1 MPKGTNRSKR
11 LSKNISR
18 PKGKEDFRDLSHR
31 ILEYASRGV
40 LRTKFQQT
48 VSEMIMEI
56 SGCDAVELWVK
67 EHKKYFRCKMERRPD
82 QSFPFEITTLRQN
95 ETGGMIS
102 EPNDDPGLISLCG
115 NIVRGHVD
123 PTRPFFTRKGSFWTD
138 DAKKRLLRQAEGEK
152 KSHLPRFKISSPYPS
167 IALIPLFVDHQ
178 NVGLLQLKSRQ
189 KNFFT
194 EDKVTLYE
202 DLGQNLG
209 IALAHRHAQVDLR
222 ERVKELTCLY
232 GIARLVAEPGISLD
246 EILQGIVGLLPSA
259 WLYPEIASARIILDD
274 RSYVTPAFRKG
285 THKLVA
291 EIVVS
296 EQPRGTVEV
305 VYAEEKP
312 ELDEGPF
319 YKEERNLIDAVAK
332 EVGIIIK
339 RREAEEEKWKL
350 QEQLRHADRLATI
363 GQLAAGVSH
372 ELNEPLGNIL
382 GFAQLVKKCP
392 DLPEQVEQDIEK
404 ILNAS
409 LYAREIVK
417 KLLIF
422 ARLMPPKKALINL
435 NKVVEEGL
443 YLFES
448 RCMKEGIELV
458 RDLSPNLPEVHADPS
473 QLNQVLVN
481 LVINAVQAM
490 PSGGR
495 LTLRT
500 LHDKDHISLIV
511 EDTGTGMDG
520 EVLKKIYTPFF
531 TTKDVGQ
538 GTGLGLP
545 VVHGIVTSH
554 GGSINVES
562 SVNQGSRFEIQ
573 LPLTRLQEMQGNN
586 ANGPLR

>member
-1 MPKGTNRSKR
+1 VNR
-11 LSKNISR
+11 NISR
-18 PKGKEDFRDLSHR
+18 TKGPEDVRELSHR
-31 ILEYASRGV
+31 ILQFASRGV

-48 VSEMIMEI
+48 VSKMIMEF

-67 EHKKYFRCKMERRPD
+67 EHNKYFRCKMERRPH
-82 QSFPFEITTLRQN
+82 QSFPFEITTLWQN
-95 ETGGMIS
+95 DMGGMIS
-102 EPNDDPGLISLCG
+102 EPNDDPNLISLCRDM
-115 NIVRGHVD
+115 VRRNVD
-123 PTRPFFTRKGSFWTD
+123 PTRPFFTRKGSFWTN
-138 DAKKRLLRQAEGEK
+138 DAKKMPSWQAKGEK
-152 KSHLPRFKISSPYPS
+152 KPNLSYFKISSPYPS
-167 IALIPLFVDHQ
+167 IALIPLSVDHQ
-178 NVGLLQLKSRQ
+178 NIGLLQLKSKQ

-194 EDKVTLYE
+194 EDKIGLYE
-202 DLGQNLG
+202 DLGQNLS

-232 GIARLVAEPGISLD
+232 GIARQVAEPGISLE
-246 EILQGIVGLLPSA
+246 EILQGIVELLPAA

-274 RSYVTPAFRKG
+274 RSYATPAFQNG
-285 THKLVA
+285 IYKLVA

-296 EQPRGTVEV
+296 EQRRGTVEV
-305 VYAEEKP
+305 VYGEEKP
-312 ELDEGPF
+312 ELEEGPF

-339 RREAEEEKWKL
+339 RREVEEEQLKL

-392 DLPEQVEQDIEK
+392 GLPEQVEQDIEK

-448 RCMKEGIELV
+448 RCMNEGIELV
-458 RDLSPNLPEVHADPS
+458 RDLSPDLPEVHADSS

-490 PSGGR
+490 PSGGK

-562 SVNQGSRFEIQ
+562 KVNQGSRFEIQ

-586 ANGPLR
+586 FNEPLR

>member
-1 MPKGTNRSKR
+1 
-11 LSKNISR
+11 
-18 PKGKEDFRDLSHR
+18 
-31 ILEYASRGV
+31 
-40 LRTKFQQT
+40 
-48 VSEMIMEI
+48 MIMEF

-67 EHKKYFRCKMERRPD
+67 EHNKYFRCKMERRPD
-82 QSFPFEITTLRQN
+82 QSFPVEITTLWQN
-95 ETGGMIS
+95 EMGGGIS
-102 EPNDDPGLISLCG
+102 EPNDDPDLISFCG
-115 NIVRGHVD
+115 NIVRD
-123 PTRPFFTRKGSFWTD
+123 PVGPIRSLFTRKGCFSTD
-138 DAKKRLLRQAEGEK
+138 DVKKKLPRQPEGEK
-152 KSHLPRFKISSPYPS
+152 GSHLPRFKINSPYPS
-167 IALIPLFVDHQ
+167 IGLIPLFVDHQ
-178 NVGLLQLKSRQ
+178 NVGLLQLKSKL

-194 EDKVTLYE
+194 EDNIGLYE
-202 DLGQNLG
+202 ELGQNLG

-232 GIARLVAEPGISLD
+232 GIARLVADPGVSLD
-246 EILQGIVGLLPSA
+246 EILQGIVELLPSA
-259 WLYPEIASARIILDD
+259 WLYPEIACARIILDD
-274 RSYVTPAFRKG
+274 RSYITPAFRNG
-285 THKLVA
+285 IHKLVA

-296 EQPRGTVEV
+296 GQRRGMVEV
-305 VYAEEKP
+305 VYGEEKP

-339 RREAEEEKWKL
+339 RREAEEEKSKL

-382 GFAQLVKKCP
+382 GFAQLVKKSP
-392 DLPEQVEQDIEK
+392 DLPEQIEEDIEK

-409 LYAREIVK
+409 LFAREIVK

-422 ARLMPPKKALINL
+422 ARLMPPKKTLINL

-448 RCMKEGIELV
+448 RCIKEGIELV
-458 RDLSPNLPEVHADPS
+458 RDLSPDLPEVHADPS

-481 LVINAVQAM
+481 LVINAMQAM
-490 PSGGR
+490 PSGGK

-500 LHDKDHISLIV
+500 LHDKDHVSLIV

-554 GGSINVES
+554 GGSIQVES
-562 SVNQGSRFEIQ
+562 NVNQGSRFEIQ
-573 LPLTRLQEMQGNN
+573 LPLTRLQEM
-586 ANGPLR
+586 

>member
-1 MPKGTNRSKR
+1 MPKGTSRSKR
-11 LSKNISR
+11 VSKNISR
-18 PKGKEDFRDLSHR
+18 PKGKEDVRDLSHR
-31 ILEYASRGV
+31 ILQYASRGV

-48 VSEMIMEI
+48 ASEMIMEF

-67 EHKKYFRCKMERRPD
+67 EHNKYFRCKMERRPD
-82 QSFPFEITTLRQN
+82 QSFPFEITTLWQN
-95 ETGGMIS
+95 ETGVMIS

-138 DAKKRLLRQAEGEK
+138 DAKKRPPRKAEGEK
-152 KSHLPRFKISSPYPS
+152 KPLLSRFKISSPYPS
-167 IALIPLFVDHQ
+167 FALIPLFVEHQ
-178 NVGLLQLKSRQ
+178 NVGLLQLKSKQ

-194 EDKVTLYE
+194 EDKIAFYE

-246 EILQGIVGLLPSA
+246 EILQGIVELLPSA

-285 THKLVA
+285 IHKLAA

-296 EQPRGTVEV
+296 EQRRGTVEV
-305 VYAEEKP
+305 VYGEEKP
-312 ELDEGPF
+312 ELEEGPF

-392 DLPEQVEQDIEK
+392 DLPNRSNK
-404 ILNAS
+404 ILRRS
-409 LYAREIVK
+409 
-417 KLLIF
+417 
-422 ARLMPPKKALINL
+422 
-435 NKVVEEGL
+435 
-443 YLFES
+443 
-448 RCMKEGIELV
+448 
-458 RDLSPNLPEVHADPS
+458 
-473 QLNQVLVN
+473 
-481 LVINAVQAM
+481 
-490 PSGGR
+490 
-495 LTLRT
+495 
-500 LHDKDHISLIV
+500 
-511 EDTGTGMDG
+511 
-520 EVLKKIYTPFF
+520 
-531 TTKDVGQ
+531 
-538 GTGLGLP
+538 
-545 VVHGIVTSH
+545 
-554 GGSINVES
+554 
-562 SVNQGSRFEIQ
+562 
-573 LPLTRLQEMQGNN
+573 
-586 ANGPLR
+586 

>member
-1 MPKGTNRSKR
+1 MPMGASRSKR
-11 LSKNISR
+11 VSKNISP

-31 ILEYASRGV
+31 ILQFASRGV

-48 VSEMIMEI
+48 VSEMIMEF

-67 EHKKYFRCKMERRPD
+67 EHHKYFRCKTERCPD
-82 QSFPFEITTLRQN
+82 QSFSFEITTLRQT
-95 ETGGMIS
+95 ETGEMIS
-102 EPNDDPGLISLCG
+102 GPDDDPGLISLCE
-115 NIVRGHVD
+115 NIVRSHVD
-123 PTRPFFTRKGSFWTD
+123 STRPFFTRKGSFWTD
-138 DAKKRLLRQAEGEK
+138 DAKKKLLRQAEGGEK
-152 KSHLPRFKISSPYPS
+152 PRLPRFKISGPYSS

-178 NVGLLQLKSRQ
+178 NVGLLQLKSKQ
-189 KNFFT
+189 KTFFT
-194 EDKVTLYE
+194 VDKIGLYE

-246 EILQGIVGLLPSA
+246 EILQGIVELLPAA

-274 RSYVTPAFRKG
+274 CSYVTPAFRNG
-285 THKLVA
+285 ICNLVA
-291 EIVVS
+291 GIVVS
-296 EQPRGTVEV
+296 DQRRGTVEV
-305 VYAEEKP
+305 VYGEEKP

-382 GFAQLVKKCP
+382 GFAQLVKKSP
-392 DLPEQVEQDIEK
+392 NLPEQVEQDIEK

-409 LYAREIVK
+409 LFAREIVK

-458 RDLSPNLPEVHADPS
+458 RDLSPDLPEVHADPS

-500 LHDKDHISLIV
+500 FHDKDHVSLIV

-520 EVLKKIYTPFF
+520 DVLKKIYTPFF
-531 TTKDVGQ
+531 TTKEVGQ

-562 SVNQGSRFEIQ
+562 NVNQGSRFEIQ
-573 LPLTRLQEMQGNN
+573 LPLTRSQEMQGNN
-586 ANGPLR
+586 SNGPFR

>member
-1 MPKGTNRSKR
+1 MPMATSPSKKAR
-11 LSKNISR
+11 KRVSR
-18 PKGKEDFRDLSHR
+18 PKRREDFRDLSHR
-31 ILEYASRGV
+31 ILQYASRGV
-40 LRTKFQQT
+40 LRTQFQQE
-48 VSEMIMEI
+48 VSKMIMDF
-56 SGCDAVELWVK
+56 SGCDAAELWVR
-67 EHKKYFRCKMERRPD
+67 EHSKYFRCRMERHPD
-82 QSFPFEITTLRQN
+82 QPYSFEITTLVQN
-95 ETGGMIS
+95 DTGEMIS
-102 EPNDDPGLISLCG
+102 GPKDDPDLISLCG
-115 NIVRGHVD
+115 DIFRGRVD
-123 PTRPFFTRKGSFWTD
+123 SPRPFFTRKGNFWIR
-138 DAKKRLLRQAEGEK
+138 DAKGRATRRSEAGRKTDP
-152 KSHLPRFKISSPYPS
+152 SRFKTTVDASS
-167 IALIPLFVDHQ
+167 IALIPLLVDYQ
-178 NVGLLQLKSRQ
+178 NVGLLRLESKQRS
-189 KNFFT
+189 FFK
-194 EDKVTLYE
+194 EDEIELYE
-202 DLGQNLG
+202 TLGQSLG

-232 GIARLVAEPGISLD
+232 GIARLAAQTRISLE
-246 EILQGIVGLLPSA
+246 EILQGIVELLPPA
-259 WLYPEIASARIILDD
+259 WLYPE
-274 RSYVTPAFRKG
+274 VT
-285 THKLVA
+285 HA
-291 EIVVS
+291 EIIFDGHSYSTPGFQDGKQKLTADIMVGGERRGVVK
-296 EQPRGTVEV
+296 V
-305 VYAEEKP
+305 VYGEEKP
-312 ELDEGPF
+312 EFDEGPF
-319 YKEERNLIDAVAK
+319 YKEERNLIDTVAK
-332 EVGIIIK
+332 EIGVIIK
-339 RREAEEEKWKL
+339 RREAEDDQRGL
-350 QEQLRHADRLATI
+350 QEQVRHADRLATI

-422 ARLMPPKKALINL
+422 ARLMPSKKALINL

-458 RDLSPNLPEVHADPS
+458 RDLSPDLPEVHADPS

-500 LHDKDHISLIV
+500 LHDKDHVSLIV

-562 SVNQGSRFEIQ
+562 NVNRGSRFEIQ
-573 LPLTRLQEMQGNN
+573 LPLARLQEMQGKNS
-586 ANGPLR
+586 NGPLR

>member
-1 MPKGTNRSKR
+1 MSQ
-11 LSKNISR
+11 NISPR
-18 PKGKEDFRDLSHR
+18 KGKEDVRDLSHR
-31 ILEYASRGV
+31 ILQYASRGT
-40 LRTKFQQT
+40 LRTNFQQT
-48 VSEMIMEI
+48 VSKMILEF

-67 EHKKYFRCKMERRPD
+67 EHNKYFRCKMKRHPD
-82 QSFPFEITTLRQN
+82 QSFPSEITTLSQN
-95 ETGGMIS
+95 EKGEMIS
-102 EPNDDPGLISLCG
+102 EPTDDPGLLSLCG
-115 NIVRGHVD
+115 NIVRGRID
-123 PTRPFFTRKGSFWTD
+123 PAGPFFARKGSLWTD
-138 DAKKRLLRQAEGEK
+138 DAKKSPSRQAQGEK
-152 KSHLPRFKISSPYPS
+152 KSDLPRFKISSPCPS
-167 IALIPLFVDHQ
+167 IGLIPLSVDHQ
-178 NVGLLQLKSRQ
+178 NVGLLQLKSRK

-194 EDKVTLYE
+194 EDKIALYE

-222 ERVKELTCLY
+222 ERVKELICLY
-232 GIARLVAEPGISLD
+232 GIARLAAEPGISLD
-246 EILQGIVGLLPSA
+246 EILQGIVELLPPA

-274 RSYVTPAFRKG
+274 RSYVTAAFQKG
-285 THKLVA
+285 IHSLVA

-296 EQPRGTVEV
+296 EQRRGTVEV
-305 VYAEEKP
+305 VYGEEKP

-339 RREAEEEKWKL
+339 RRETEEEKSKL

-382 GFAQLVKKCP
+382 GFAQLIKKCP
-392 DLPEQVEQDIEK
+392 DLPEQVEEDIEK

-409 LYAREIVK
+409 LFAREIVK

-422 ARLMPPKKALINL
+422 ARRMPPKKALINL
-435 NKVVEEGL
+435 NRVVEEGL

-458 RDLSPNLPEVHADPS
+458 RDLSPDLPEVHADPS

-500 LHDKDHISLIV
+500 LHDQDHISLIV

-554 GGSINVES
+554 GGSISVES
-562 SVNQGSRFEIQ
+562 NVNQGTRFEIQ
-573 LPLTRLQEMQGNN
+573 LPLARLQEMQGNN
-586 ANGPLR
+586 FNGPLR

>member
-1 MPKGTNRSKR
+1 MNKHISGKKG
-11 LSKNISR
+11 
-18 PKGKEDFRDLSHR
+18 PEDVRDLSHR
-31 ILEYASRGV
+31 ILQFASRGV
-40 LRTKFQQT
+40 LRTKFQET
-48 VSEMIMEI
+48 VSKMIMEF

-67 EHKKYFRCKMERRPD
+67 EHNKYFRCKMMRRPD
-82 QSFPFEITTLRQN
+82 QSFPSEITTLRQN

-102 EPNDDPGLISLCG
+102 EPDDDPGLISLCG
-115 NIVRGHVD
+115 NMVRGHVD
-123 PTRPFFTRKGSFWTD
+123 PARPFFTRRGSFWTD
-138 DAKKRLLRQAEGEK
+138 DLKKKPSRQAKGEK
-152 KSHLPRFKISSPYPS
+152 KPNCPHFKISSPYLS
-167 IALIPLFVDHQ
+167 IALIPLSVDHQ
-178 NVGLLQLKSRQ
+178 NVGLLQLKSEQ

-194 EDKVTLYE
+194 EDKIGLYE

-232 GIARLVAEPGISLD
+232 GIARLVAELGISLE
-246 EILQGIVGLLPSA
+246 EILQGIVELLPPA
-259 WLYPEIASARIILDD
+259 WLYPEIASARITLDD
-274 RSYVTPAFRKG
+274 RSYVTPAFQNG
-285 THKLVA
+285 IHKLVT

-296 EQPRGTVEV
+296 EQRRGTVEV
-305 VYAEEKP
+305 VYGEEKP

-339 RREAEEEKWKL
+339 RREAEEEQLEL

-392 DLPEQVEQDIEK
+392 ELPEQVEQDIEK
-404 ILNAS
+404 ILKAS
-409 LYAREIVK
+409 LYAREIVR

-435 NKVVEEGL
+435 NKVVEESL

-458 RDLSPNLPEVHADPS
+458 RDLSPDLPEVHADPS

-495 LTLRT
+495 LILRT
-500 LHDKDHISLIV
+500 RHDKDHVLLIV

-562 SVNQGSRFEIQ
+562 NVNQGTRFEIQ

-586 ANGPLR
+586 ANGLLP

>member
-1 MPKGTNRSKR
+1 
-11 LSKNISR
+11 
-18 PKGKEDFRDLSHR
+18 
-31 ILEYASRGV
+31 
-40 LRTKFQQT
+40 
-48 VSEMIMEI
+48 MIIEF

-67 EHKKYFRCKMERRPD
+67 EHNKYFRCKMERGPRE
-82 QSFPFEITTLRQN
+82 SFPFEITTLSQN
-95 ETGGMIS
+95 ETGEMIS
-102 EPNDDPGLISLCG
+102 GPDDDPGLISLCA
-115 NIVRGHVD
+115 NIVRDHAD
-123 PTRPFFTRKGSFWTD
+123 ATRPFFTGKGIFWTGD
-138 DAKKRLLRQAEGEK
+138 GKERPRQQA
-152 KSHLPRFKISSPYPS
+152 YPS
-167 IALIPLFVDHQ
+167 VALIPLFVDHQ
-178 NVGLLQLKSRQ
+178 NIGLLQLKSKQ

-194 EDKVTLYE
+194 ADRIGLYE

-232 GIARLVAEPGISLD
+232 GIARLVAEPGISLE
-246 EILQGIVGLLPSA
+246 EILQGIVALLPAA
-259 WLYPEIASARIILDD
+259 WLYPDVASARIVLDD
-274 RSYVTPAFRKG
+274 CSYVTPAFQDG
-285 THKLVA
+285 IHKLLA

-296 EQPRGTVEV
+296 EQRRGTVEV
-305 VYAEEKP
+305 VYGEEKP

-332 EVGIIIK
+332 EVGTIIK
-339 RREAEEEKWKL
+339 RREAEEEQWKL

-382 GFAQLVKKCP
+382 GFAQLVKKSP

-409 LYAREIVK
+409 LYAREIVR

-448 RCMKEGIELV
+448 RCVKEGIEVV
-458 RDLSPNLPEVHADPS
+458 RDLCPDLPEVHADPS

-500 LHDKDHISLIV
+500 FHDKDHVSLMV

-520 EVLKKIYTPFF
+520 EVLKKIFTPFF

-554 GGSINVES
+554 GGSISVES
-562 SVNQGSRFEIQ
+562 DVNQGSRFEIQ
-573 LPLTRLQEMQGNN
+573 LPLAGTR
-586 ANGPLR
+586 PVPP

>member
-1 MPKGTNRSKR
+1 MRKATSRSKR
-11 LSKNISR
+11 VNKDISR
-18 PKGKEDFRDLSHR
+18 TKGPDDVRDLSHR
-31 ILEYASRGV
+31 ILQLASRGV

-48 VSEMIMEI
+48 VSKMIMEF
-56 SGCDAVELWVK
+56 SGCDAIELWVK
-67 EHKKYFRCKMERRPD
+67 EHNKYFRCMMERRPH
-82 QSFPFEITTLRQN
+82 QSFSFQITTLWQN
-95 ETGGMIS
+95 EMGGMIP
-102 EPNDDPGLISLCG
+102 EPNDDPNLISLCTDM
-115 NIVRGHVD
+115 VRGHVG
-123 PTRPFFTRKGSFWTD
+123 PTRPFFTRKASLWSD
-138 DAKKRLLRQAEGEK
+138 EVKKRPPRLAEGEK
-152 KSHLPRFKISSPYPS
+152 KPNLPRSKISSPYPS
-167 IALIPLFVDHQ
+167 IALIPLSVDHQ
-178 NVGLLQLKSRQ
+178 NIGLLQLKSKQ

-194 EDKVTLYE
+194 EAKIALYE

-232 GIARLVAEPGISLD
+232 GIARLVAEPEISLE
-246 EILQGIVGLLPSA
+246 EILQGIVELIPAA

-274 RSYVTPAFRKG
+274 RSYVTPAFQDG
-285 THKLVA
+285 IHKLVA

-296 EQPRGTVEV
+296 EERRGTVEV
-305 VYAEEKP
+305 VYGEQKP

-339 RREAEEEKWKL
+339 RREAEEEQLKL

-392 DLPEQVEQDIEK
+392 ELPKQVEQDIEK
-404 ILNAS
+404 ILSAS

-422 ARLMPPKKALINL
+422 ARLMPPRKTLINL

-448 RCMKEGIELV
+448 RCMKEGIELI
-458 RDLSPNLPEVHADPS
+458 RDLSPDLPEVHADSS
-473 QLNQVLVN
+473 QINQVLVN

-500 LHDKDHISLIV
+500 LHDKDHVSLIV

-562 SVNQGSRFEIQ
+562 NVNQGSRFEIR
-573 LPLTRLQEMQGNN
+573 LPLTRLQEMQGNSS
-586 ANGPLR
+586 NGLLP

>member
-1 MPKGTNRSKR
+1 MGMNRSTRINKNASFR
-11 LSKNISR
+11 KLAKGFYALSRQILHFANQGLPR
-18 PKGKEDFRDLSHR
+18 PHFQREITKMIIDFS
-31 ILEYASRGV
+31 A
-40 LRTKFQQT
+40 
-48 VSEMIMEI
+48 
-56 SGCDAVELWVK
+56 CDAVELWLK
-67 EHKKYFRCKMERRPD
+67 DRNKYFRCRANRR
-82 QSFPFEITTLRQN
+82 SKISSVFEITPCAQN
-95 ETGGMIS
+95 GKGQMIPGPDDEPDLFHLCRDIILSQSDLSQPGFKKSGSYWSGSIKRPLPLLLKRDKKSSLHGLNTGG
-102 EPNDDPGLISLCG
+102 DYQSL
-115 NIVRGHVD
+115 
-123 PTRPFFTRKGSFWTD
+123 
-138 DAKKRLLRQAEGEK
+138 
-152 KSHLPRFKISSPYPS
+152 
-167 IALIPLFVDHQ
+167 ALIPLQVDHQ
-178 NVGLLQLKSRQ
+178 NVGLLQLKSKR
-189 KNFFT
+189 KNYFSVDEIEF
-194 EDKVTLYE
+194 YE
-202 DLGQNLG
+202 NLGQNLG

-232 GIARLVAEPGISLD
+232 GIARLVGEPGIAL
-246 EILQGIVGLLPSA
+246 EAILRGIVELLPRA
-259 WLYPEIASARIILDD
+259 WLYPEIAFARIILDD
-274 RSYVTPAFRKG
+274 RTYATPAFREGKN
-285 THKLVA
+285 KLA
-291 EIVVS
+291 TEIIVS
-296 EQPRGTVEV
+296 GQRRGTVEV
-305 VYAEEKP
+305 VYGEEKP

-319 YKEERNLIDAVAK
+319 YKEERNLIDTVAK

-339 RREAEEEKWKL
+339 RKEAEEDQLRL
-350 QEQLRHADRLATI
+350 QEQLQHADRLATI
-363 GQLAAGVSH
+363 GQLAAGVAH

-382 GFAQLVKKCP
+382 GFAQLAKKCP
-392 DLPEQVEQDIEK
+392 DLPEQIEQDIEK

-448 RCMKEGIELV
+448 RCVKEGIEVV
-458 RDLSPNLPEVHADPS
+458 RDLSPDLPEVHADPS

-490 PSGGR
+490 PSGGS

-500 LHDKDHISLIV
+500 LHDKDHVSLIV

-520 EVLKKIYTPFF
+520 EVLKKIFTPFF

-554 GGSINVES
+554 GGSISVES
-562 SVNQGSRFEIQ
+562 NVNQGTRFEIQ

-586 ANGPLR
+586 SNGPLR

>member
-1 MPKGTNRSKR
+1 V
-11 LSKNISR
+11 SKNISS
-18 PKGKEDFRDLSHR
+18 PKAAEEVRDLSHR
-31 ILEYASRGV
+31 ILQFASRGV
-40 LRTKFQQT
+40 LRTKFQQE
-48 VSEMIMEI
+48 VSKMILDF

-67 EHKKYFRCKMERRPD
+67 EHRKYFRCKIERRPD
-82 QSFPFEITTLRQN
+82 QSLLFDITTLRQD
-95 ETGGMIS
+95 ETGVK
-102 EPNDDPGLISLCG
+102 N
-115 NIVRGHVD
+115 R
-123 PTRPFFTRKGSFWTD
+123 SFWTNEV
-138 DAKKRLLRQAEGEK
+138 KKRLLRQAEGGK
-152 KSHLPRFKISSPYPS
+152 KSPLARLKIDTPYPS
-167 IALIPLFVDHQ
+167 LALIPLLVDHE
-178 NVGLLQLKSRQ
+178 NIGLLQLKSKQ
-189 KNFFT
+189 KDFFT
-194 EDKVTLYE
+194 EDKIGLYE
-202 DLGQNLG
+202 SLGQNLG

-246 EILQGIVGLLPSA
+246 EILQGIVELLPAA

-274 RSYVTPAFRKG
+274 RSYVTPAFQNG
-285 THKLVA
+285 IHKLLA
-291 EIVVS
+291 EILVGG
-296 EQPRGTVEV
+296 QPRGTVEV
-305 VYAEEKP
+305 VYGEERP

-339 RREAEEEKWKL
+339 RREAEEEKGKL

-392 DLPEQVEQDIEK
+392 DLPEQVGQDIEK

-422 ARLMPPKKALINL
+422 ARLMPPKKSPINL
-435 NKVVEEGL
+435 NRVVEESL

-448 RCMKEGIELV
+448 RCVKEGIELV
-458 RDLSPNLPEVHADPS
+458 RDLSPDLPEVHADPS
-473 QLNQVLVN
+473 QLSQVLVN
-481 LVINAVQAM
+481 LVINALQAM

-500 LHDKDHISLIV
+500 LHDQDHVSLTV
-511 EDTGTGMDG
+511 EDTGPGMDG
-520 EVLKKIYTPFF
+520 EVLKRIFTPFF

-554 GGSINVES
+554 GGSITVES
-562 SVNQGSRFEIQ
+562 RVNQGSRFKIQ
-573 LPLTRLQEMQGNN
+573 LPLTRVQERQGNN
-586 ANGPLR
+586 ANGSLR